1 MDIRPATAHDVPQIL
16 QLIRGLAAYEKL
28 SHQVVATEERLRQ
41 TLFCERPAAEA
52 ALVWSEG
59 RAVGLAVYFHNYST
73 FRACPG
79 IYLEDLFVE
88 PAHRGKGCGKALLLH
103 LAKLAV
109 ERGCDRLDWAVLDWN
124 VSAIEFYEGLGARMH
139 DDWRLFR
146 AEGAALRKMAGS

>member
-1 MDIRPATAHDVPQIL
+1 MDIRPATVHDVPQIL
-16 QLIRGLAAYEKL
+16 HLIRGLAEYEKL
-28 SHQVVATEERLRQ
+28 IHQVVATEERLRQ
-41 TLFCERPAAEA
+41 TLFGERPAAEA
-52 ALVWSEG
+52 VLVWLEG

-88 PAHRGKGCGKALLLH
+88 PGHRGKGCGKALLLH

-146 AEGAALRKMAGS
+146 AEGEALRKMAAS

>member
-41 TLFCERPAAEA
+41 TLFGERPAAEA